1 LDKKT
6 PSFNLNVVVRETG
19 IKPDTLR
26 AWERRYGL
34 PEPVRTEGGHR
45 LYSTNDIELIKWLMA
60 RQKEGMRIS
69 QAVQLWKDYQAEG
82 TDPLNPQPPTTIQPL
97 LEDLPVDSALAQLRE
112 GWINA
117 CLDFN
122 EVAADQV
129 LAQAF
134 ARYPVQLACIEV
146 LQKGLSTIGNQWYQG
161 GASVQQEHFASALAA
176 KRLNALISA
185 APAPTLPERILVG
198 CPPGEEHTFSTL
210 VANLSLRY
218 HGFDVTYLGANVPIA
233 HLKETIEKVRA
244 DMVVYTAMQLDA
256 AASLL
261 DAAELMD
268 GMGVRFAFGG
278 RIFSTQPELQRV
290 IPGFFLGERLDRVAD
305 EVIKVLAGEAQA
317 NPAFEIPADFQSALE
332 AFERIKLSLELD
344 IYRHYANSDFPVDYL
359 EIINHHFNKFVR
371 AALALGDLDYL
382 EPEISWSE
390 TLIANNRIPAELIN
404 DYLKGYYQFLKER
417 IGEQGHVLTS
427 WLAQRLGM

>member
-1 LDKKT
+1 MKLDKKT

-34 PEPVRTEGGHR
+34 PEPVRTDGGHR

-60 RQKEGMRIS
+60 RQNEGMRIS

-82 TDPLNPQPPTTIQPL
+82 TDPLSPQPAATIQPL
-97 LEDLPVDSALAQLRE
+97 LEDLPVDSALAQLRQA
-112 GWINA
+112 WIDA

-146 LQKGLSTIGNQWYQG
+146 LQKGLSTIGMLWYQG
-161 GASVQQEHFASALAA
+161 GVTVQQEHFASALAT

-185 APAPTLPERILVG
+185 APAPTRSERILVG
-198 CPPGEEHTFSTL
+198 CPPGEEHTFSPL
-210 VANLSLRY
+210 VVNLFLRY
-218 HGFDVTYLGANVPIA
+218 HGFDVTYLGANVPVG

-244 DMVVYTAMQLDA
+244 DLVIYTAMQLDT

-261 DAAELMD
+261 GVADTLD
-268 GMGVRFAFGG
+268 QVGVRFAFGG
-278 RIFSTQPELQRV
+278 RIFSTQPDLQRV
-290 IPGFFLGERLDRVAD
+290 IPGFFLGERLDQVVD
-305 EVIKVLAGEAQA
+305 EVVQVLAGERQA
-317 NPAFEIPADFQSALE
+317 NPIFELPPGFQST
-332 AFERIKLSLELD
+332 LD
-344 IYRHYANSDFPVDYL
+344 VFKQVKRSIEIDIFRHYASSDFPVDYL
-359 EIINHHFNKFVR
+359 GIINQHFNKFVQ
-371 AALALGDLDYL
+371 AALALGNLDYL

-390 TLIANNRIPAELIN
+390 TLIANHRIPAELVA
-404 DYLKGYYQFLKER
+404 DYLKVYHQFLIEKV
-417 IGEQGHVLTS
+417 GEQDEELTS
-427 WLAQRLGM
+427 WLAKRL